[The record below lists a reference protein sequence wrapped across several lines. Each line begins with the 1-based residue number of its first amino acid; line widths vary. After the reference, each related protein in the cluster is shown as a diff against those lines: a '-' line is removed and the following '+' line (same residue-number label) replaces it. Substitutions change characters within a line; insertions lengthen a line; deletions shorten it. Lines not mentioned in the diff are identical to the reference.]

1 MSFDQ
6 YQHQRGKI
14 NNNNNMYSSNR
25 NDKKDNNSSNLNS
38 NKNNRDNSRK
48 ILKKTIALYL
58 SVTTAIYDTA
68 TCPPKMN

>member
-14 NNNNNMYSSNR
+14 NNNNYMYSSDR

-48 ILKKTIALYL
+48 ILKK
-58 SVTTAIYDTA
+58 V
-68 TCPPKMN
+68 